1 MEYNGQPLTVLI
13 IGKKNRITFAL
24 LGDDS
29 YRTQVYNFM
38 DSRLESEKERNAIK
52 SIFDFIDETF
62 PNCSHEKKFKKF
74 EGQSFWE
81 IKSGQIRIACF
92 WHQRTL
98 ICFYGCIKK
107 DTKWS
112 KRDKANAL
120 QIYRRV
126 RTT

>member
-38 DSRLESEKERNAIK
+38 DSRLESEKEKNAIMG
-52 SIFDFIDETF
+52 IFSFIDETF

-81 IKSGQIRIACF
+81 IKSGQIRIACV

-120 QIYRRV
+120 QIYRNL
-126 RTT
+126 